1 MVPCCTWARRTDGPR
16 QHFSQT
22 EIYVQRLRKMDDKD
36 RRTEQGRQGSRGTEA
51 VSDLT
56 AMCVLPMAGG
66 RVLG

>member
-1 MVPCCTWARRTDGPR
+1 MVPCRAWARRTDGPR
-16 QHFSQT
+16 QT

-66 RVLG
+66 KVLG